1 MLRPMEKC
9 LPPCGFFLLF
19 LLILYTFV
27 QCFFP
32 LVCSLSCASFHF
44 PSCYFWPSPSDVS
57 SLSSCISILLI
68 FLGTSMKF
76 FSEFTDECWIIVFKR
91 SRTILWKFH
100 SPFTCFSH
108 SIFMQKIYLLLELTF
123 SGTSY
128 LQRVSAGHGRVCV
141 AVVEGGEWAWIR
153 GRSKL
158 WNVRTAYSLA
168 TARHCCLQ
176 IKLLFGVA
184 RPFSLSSNW
193 IKFRKPSIT
202 ISLLLSYFINGGL
215 QKTCPC
221 LSR

>member
-1 MLRPMEKC
+1 MPSTLRLLPSVPSNFVHVCAMLFSPC
-9 LPPCGFFLLF
+9 LFPELCQFPFPFLLF
-19 LLILYTFV
+19 LAIPFWRLFPEFLYFHTPNLPWHLYEVFFWIHRWMLNHSFQAFQNNFMKV
-27 QCFFP
+27 SFP
-32 LVCSLSCASFHF
+32 LHL
-44 PSCYFWPSPSDVS
+44 
-57 SLSSCISILLI
+57 
-68 FLGTSMKF
+68 
-76 FSEFTDECWIIVFKR
+76 
-91 SRTILWKFH
+91 
-100 SPFTCFSH
+100 FSH